1 LHHDAIGKMEHM
13 PQLSNEKARVLIQNG
28 MSWDEVIAIIGKPP
42 GRGKGLINFMSATW
56 DEGADYISVTFA
68 LPAADLDRPDEPSV
82 VIGFGT
88 VCDKTLHLATAW
100 ETVQW
105 YAKKGAAKIGVKWD

>member
-1 LHHDAIGKMEHM
+1 MEHM